1 MVGRRGADGGR
12 AAQCGQAAC
21 RHHRRGHL
29 SRWSRD
35 SAIEAIQDAGG
46 RAAGSVSKKTDFVV
60 VGENPGSKYDK
71 ARQLGIPILDEEGFA
86 TLLTKGPDAAR
97 SMAQRP

>member
-1 MVGRRGADGGR
+1 VRMAEEQRS
-12 AAQCGQAAC
+12 AAKPLAGITVVVT
-21 RHHRRGHL
+21 GTL